1 MLLPSGGL
9 APLDVH
15 DAERLQGLPPGW
27 TLTARPPAPGTIV
40 DNSPRWAA
48 LAASLGCVPAA
59 QWVGSR
65 LANPY
70 KHKFAAEGSS
80 FEAPITVP
88 WPPAAYNVGQ
98 GRCSVLISPFPRT
111 VGTLPTLGG
120 FVGAG
125 MLASAAGTEG
135 AVTKETALDCVRA
148 LRAAGWQPPPQLV
161 AVEVAAE
168 AAIAA
173 AAVAAAAANGAA
185 GDAKGAGKRAAE
197 DPGGVAAQAAALA
210 ALAPVMAAAAE
221 RGAALGFP
229 APVNAA
235 AATPANAS
243 DVVAAATAPAPRSEK
258 SKTSH
263 ASTAAIAAAAAAAE
277 AAEGSDSD
285 GDSYAVAGITLRS
298 RSESQVVWAKL
309 PGHPFWPG
317 LRVDL
322 DRDAVP
328 PETLAMRKENEALV
342 IFFGENSFGWVRE
355 DQVLDFKEAYAEKAR
370 EPIRNK
376 ARFNSALQEAL
387 NDVER
392 RDGGFVPP
400 AVQQRGKSGGHA
412 NGGGKTSGD
421 DEKKAKTGDVVVG
434 GAPPAGMDP
443 SAADAGE
450 VMKAMAAAASAAVA
464 SGRTTTE
471 GCACRVCAAMTK
483 GSPKSGKGA
492 VCLRIEA
499 QRAAAK
505 HPVGAMLAL
514 QGAASVGHNIEIY
527 WPLDHVHY
535 TARVT
540 SYDPVELQHMV
551 MYEADG
557 VREFLCL
564 WNEDVKVLDGPTPG
578 EGPAPS
584 APRDHGEKPGAA
596 AAHAAKA
603 SAAAAGGA
611 EAEAKAEA
619 ATNAAKQEP
628 DAVEEAADAE
638 DEASQEDADAALLM
652 GLQ

>member
-1 MLLPSGGL
+1 MFGAHLAVSANRRDAPDAGRVRRRGDVGVGGGNGGGGDEGDGARL
-9 APLDVH
+9 RAR
-15 DAERLQGLPPGW
+15 AESRGVA
-27 TLTARPPAPGTIV
+27 T
-40 DNSPRWAA
+40 
-48 LAASLGCVPAA
+48 PAA
-59 QWVGSR
+59 ARRRGGGGGGGDR
-65 LANPY
+65 GGGGGGGGG
-70 KHKFAAEGSS
+70 ERRRRRR
-80 FEAPITVP
+80 
-88 WPPAAYNVGQ
+88 Q
-98 GRCSVLISPFPRT
+98 GGGETRGGGPR
-111 VGTLPTLGG
+111 GRRRAGG
-120 FVGAG
+120 GARGVGAG
-125 MLASAAGTEG
+125 DGRRRRTRRRARIPRAGERRRG
-135 AVTKETALDCVRA
+135 D
-148 LRAAGWQPPPQLV
+148 AGERRLV
-161 AVEVAAE
+161 
-168 AAIAA
+168 
-173 AAVAAAAANGAA
+173 VAAAAA
-185 GDAKGAGKRAAE
+185 
-197 DPGGVAAQAAALA
+197 
-210 ALAPVMAAAAE
+210 
-221 RGAALGFP
+221 
-229 APVNAA
+229 
-235 AATPANAS
+235 
-243 DVVAAATAPAPRSEK
+243 APAPRSKK

-412 NGGGKTSGD
+412 NGGGKTSGE

-443 SAADAGE
+443 SANDAGE

-471 GCACRVCAAMTK
+471 GCACRVCAAMAK

-584 APRDHGEKPGAA
+584 APRITGEKPGAA